1 MELNKAYWKNVL
13 QLPGTPFTLR
23 GHSRSTEMTGYII
36 PELDMYL
43 DAGIRGCY
51 TCNTILITHGHGDHI
66 QSLNGIL
73 KSQRENRS
81 VRTSS
86 QVQIYCPKKAAPY
99 LERYIMA
106 YLHLNSCNKYQKI
119 HKSCDIHPVDTNQE
133 INVTIKNRQYLI
145 RVFKCI
151 HTVPTVGFG
160 VAEMRKRIKP
170 EYASSSKAEI
180 VATKKSGE
188 EISVLTEVPLFCFL
202 GDTTDK
208 VFSLHPII

>member
-1 MELNKAYWKNVL
+1 
-13 QLPGTPFTLR
+13 
-23 GHSRSTEMTGYII
+23 
-36 PELDMYL
+36 
-43 DAGIRGCY
+43 
-51 TCNTILITHGHGDHI
+51 
-66 QSLNGIL
+66 
-73 KSQRENRS
+73 
-81 VRTSS
+81 
-86 QVQIYCPKKAAPY
+86 
-99 LERYIMA
+99 MA

-160 VAEMRKRIKP
+160 VAELRKRIKP

-208 VFSLHPII
+208 VFSLHPEIFNYPNIIVECTFLEKEEQTEAKKRRHMHWDNLQPIINDHPDIFFVLIHFSLRYNDEEVKKFFNGKLLPNMVAWTDRELIKQ